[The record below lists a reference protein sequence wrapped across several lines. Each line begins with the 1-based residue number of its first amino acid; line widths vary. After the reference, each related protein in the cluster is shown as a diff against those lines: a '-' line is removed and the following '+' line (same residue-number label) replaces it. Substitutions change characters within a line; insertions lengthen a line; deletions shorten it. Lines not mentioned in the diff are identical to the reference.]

1 MRKNLFTTLLM
12 VMALFASSAVW
23 AQDDPD
29 MEKKRD
35 QIEQLAEQMKQLGQL
50 IDSLSNEVEVE
61 VEDAPKA
68 NKEKIEINIDRDDK
82 EHLTNMYSLVYL
94 GPTFLLDNDASD
106 AETPDF
112 SPFRSWSGQLGFT
125 FVTRF
130 GPQSPVGLEYGL
142 VYQFTELDNREDY
155 IIEEN
160 NEGLWEYEKGEQEQE
175 YKQSELYAHYL
186 TIPLAIRFNDR
197 NNDKFSV
204 SIGGFAGLRLGGTQE
219 IKTEVDDQKIFSRQR
234 TDFGLP
240 DFNYGLS
247 FGIGGNHVQWYSTYQ
262 INSFFDSEEVYDW
275 NVITSGVRLTF

>member
-12 VMALFASSAVW
+12 VMTLLASSTVW
-23 AQDDPD
+23 AQDDPEVD
-29 MEKKRD
+29 KKKD

-50 IDSLSNEVEVE
+50 IDSLSNEVDADVE
-61 VEDAPKA
+61 EAPKVG
-68 NKEKIEINIDRDDK
+68 KEKIEINIDRDDK
-82 EHLTNMYSLVYL
+82 QKLTYAYSLIYL
-94 GPTFLLDNDASD
+94 GSTFIIDNDASD

-112 SPFRSWSGQLGFT
+112 SPLRSWSGQLGFT

-155 IIEEN
+155 TISEN
-160 NEGLWEYEKGEQEQE
+160 PEGLWVYGKDGQD

-219 IKTEVDDQKIFSRQR
+219 VKFENDEGKIFRRQR

-247 FGIGGNHVQWYSTYQ
+247 LGIGGNHVQWYSTYQ
-262 INSFFDSEEVYDW
+262 INSFFDSEELYDW

>member
-1 MRKNLFTTLLM
+1 MRKSLLTTVLM
-12 VMALFASSAVW
+12 AMALLVCSAVR

-29 MEKKRD
+29 MEKKKD
-35 QIEQLAEQMKQLGQL
+35 QIEQLSEQMKQLGQL
-50 IDSLSNEVEVE
+50 IDSLSNEVEADVE
-61 VEDAPKA
+61 EEVDVDQ
-68 NKEKIEINIDRDDK
+68 EKIEINIDRDDK
-82 EHLTNMYSLVYL
+82 GKLTNMYSLVYL
-94 GPTFLLDNDASD
+94 GPTFVIDNEASD
-106 AETPDF
+106 AEVPDF
-112 SPFRSWSGQLGFT
+112 SAFRSWSGQLGFT
-125 FVTRF
+125 FITRF

-155 IIEEN
+155 VISEN
-160 NEGLWEYEKGEQEQE
+160 GEGLWEYGKDGQD

-219 IKTEVDDQKIFSRQR
+219 LKYEEDGSKIFERQR
-234 TDFGLP
+234 NDFGLP

-262 INSFFDSEEVYDW
+262 MNNFFDGDEVYDW
-275 NVITSGVRLTF
+275 NVVTTGLKLTF